1 MTKSFAD
8 DGALAIFCNK
18 CGRCFEDTVG
28 RVSRIQ
34 EETFDSDLY
43 HVSSYVID
51 FGLNVMSGL
60 EFLSDYCRHCA
71 EEDTP

>member
-1 MTKSFAD
+1 MKRLTD
-8 DGALAIFCNK
+8 EGDLAIFCSK

-43 HVSSYVID
+43 HVSSYSID
-51 FGLNVMSGL
+51 AGWFLMNML
-60 EFLSDYCRHCA
+60 EDSWDFCPRCA
-71 EEDTP
+71 EEVNP